1 MVPWAGPAPP
11 LSAILILFGNPR
23 MFADAPALAIKPQLN
38 TGMTAIGHAIDEDE
52 GPPIPGTHA
61 CENSTT
67 DRPN

>member
-1 MVPWAGPAPP
+1 
-11 LSAILILFGNPR
+11 